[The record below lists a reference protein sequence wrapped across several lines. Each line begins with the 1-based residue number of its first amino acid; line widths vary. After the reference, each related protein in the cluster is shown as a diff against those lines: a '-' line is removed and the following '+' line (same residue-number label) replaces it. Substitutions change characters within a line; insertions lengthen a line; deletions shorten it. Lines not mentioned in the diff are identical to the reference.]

1 MLNVTDTAKFD
12 ESITKDQYRH
22 LAPYNLTSLGP
33 SDEIR
38 IAINQQDVYTLP
50 WRSSLLLEGRF
61 EKIKNST
68 TGATSSAK
76 LSNNAFAFLFDE
88 IRYELGGA
96 SCDSSRNVGLASTII
111 TYLTSDDSE
120 AKHLSMSGWGEP
132 IIDSDGNFEA
142 IIPLNRILG
151 LFMDFRR
158 IILNTKQ
165 ELVLI
170 RARND
175 ADMVEGGAATD
186 NIKIHLHK
194 IFWRMPFIEVATQP
208 RLELLNVVQQN
219 AGLSIPFRSW
229 QLYEYPELPQTT
241 KHSWTVKTSSQL
253 ETPRF
258 IIVGF
263 QTDRRNNFT
272 KSASEF
278 DHCKIRSLKLYLN
291 AEAYPYEN
299 LSVDFSK
306 NAYGLVYDMYAK
318 FATSF
323 FSRSK
328 SRPLLNMADFKT
340 KAPLFVIDCS
350 KQNEQMKSSPVDMRL
365 ELETHERIPAKT
377 AMLCM
382 IVHDSV
388 LQYFPLTNIVKK
400 M

>member
-1 MLNVTDTAKFD
+1 MLNVTDSAKFD
-12 ESITKDQYRH
+12 ETITKDQYRH

-38 IAINQQDVYTLP
+38 IAINQQDVYTLS

-68 TGATSSAK
+68 TGASSTAK

-88 IRYELGGA
+88 IRYELGGT
-96 SCDSSRNVGLASTII
+96 SCDASRNAGLVSTMI
-111 TYLTSDDSE
+111 TYLTSDDAE
-120 AKHLSMSGWGEP
+120 AKHLAVSGWGEP

-175 ADMVEGGAATD
+175 ADMLEDGAATD
-186 NIKIHLHK
+186 KIKIHLNK
-194 IFWRMPFIEVATQP
+194 VFWRMPFIEVATQP
-208 RLELLNVVQQN
+208 RLKLLNVVQQN
-219 AGLSIPFRSW
+219 MGLTIPFRSW

-253 ETPRF
+253 ETPRYV
-258 IIVGF
+258 IIAF
-263 QTDRRNNFT
+263 QTDRRNNIT
-272 KSASEF
+272 KSASQF
-278 DHCKIRSLKLYLN
+278 DHCNIRSLKLYLN
-291 AEAYPYEN
+291 AESYPYEN
-299 LSVDFSK
+299 LNVNFAK
-306 NAYGLVYDMYAK
+306 NAFAQVYDMYAK
-318 FATSF
+318 FASSF
-323 FSRSK
+323 FSSDRSQ
-328 SRPLLNMADFKT
+328 PLLSMTDFKT

-350 KQNEQMKSSPVDMRL
+350 KQNEQMKSSQVDMRL
-365 ELETHERIPAKT
+365 ELETHDKIPEKT
-377 AMLCM
+377 AMLCL

-388 LQYFPLTNIVKK
+388 LQYSPLTNIVKK